1 MVCSLCVCFRFRS
14 ESSSFSQ
21 SPMTVPAPGL
31 LTSTLCTVLRTDE
44 TRRAD
49 ASKSAEL
56 SLDNPE
62 LSLSSGSH
70 RVPQNNTPEACSKDN
85 NVPEKKSLSQTD
97 PLLKEHNSQYNQ
109 PQRRTGIQAQITL
122 NVVSTAET
130 LPQADP
136 SPQSAEHNQSHT
148 LPQCSNCPQLF
159 CDPEPDLHRDKN
171 HKQNLKCS
179 TTLSQPLSDS
189 ESGLQQDLKSSE
201 SREGTLQV
209 SKPQK
214 NSPTNTKTSTIT
226 QQTIYFQS
234 SHSDCHHIK
243 TEASCRLSA
252 PQESS
257 LSQSETL
264 PQIIAFPQATDSV
277 PSCASFPK
285 VYPNSRSGFNQEIP
299 SSKTSQET
307 ASISVPQSSSLT
319 KASTVTVQALYCQSS
334 PPKSHH
340 TLPKAGSNLRSTQE
354 SSLSQTESLPQ
365 MDPVSSQAQGFA
377 QSPNLTD
384 FVLLKDKIQNT
395 GSLKSCATCLQN
407 IPQDSN
413 LPKAYPDSRS
423 GLDEDIPSS
432 KTSREIPSVSIAQ
445 SSGQPTATDVTQQ
458 TINCQSSPPNN
469 HCNRP
474 QASRNLM
481 PQQGSPLSQGSEG
494 QPEAH
499 APHSYRPSISNISIS
514 NSPITSS
521 NRFSSKQSH
530 QTVYSLRES
539 LTSDN
544 TQQCVHDP
552 GMIPSSPAKP
562 TAPPQTEFQTQA
574 LPQQANLHVTPLSSP
589 PHLLT
594 PGQDPN
600 ICQPM
605 AIREEIRLTP
615 QIQGPSLPAP
625 PTPSQAQTESLPQ
638 GKASKPGPPCITR
651 PLSRATVMEGSPV
664 TLEVEVAGHP
674 EPTLTWWVAYNQL
687 HNNTQAHH
695 NSLWDTRYTCNT
707 MSPAAGSIAVSHSP
721 ICIRPTP
728 RSGAIE
734 ILLLL
739 RKYILLDPYL

>member
-1 MVCSLCVCFRFRS
+1 
-14 ESSSFSQ
+14 
-21 SPMTVPAPGL
+21 MTVPAPGL
-31 LTSTLCTVLRTDE
+31 LTSTLCTILRTDE

-49 ASKSAEL
+49 APKSAEP
-56 SLDNPE
+56 SLDSPE

-70 RVPQNNTPEACSKDN
+70 RVPQNSTPETCSKDS

-109 PQRRTGIQAQITL
+109 PQRGTGIQAQINL
-122 NVVSTAET
+122 NVVSTGET

-136 SPQSAEHNQSHT
+136 SPQSAERNQSHT

-159 CDPEPDLHRDKN
+159 SDPEPDFHRDKT
-171 HKQNLKCS
+171 HKQDTRSLKSS

-189 ESGLQQDLKSSE
+189 ESGLQQDLKSSQ

-214 NSPTNTKTSTIT
+214 NSLTNTKTSTID

-234 SHSDCHHIK
+234 AHSDCHHIK
-243 TEASCRLSA
+243 TEASCSLSP

-257 LSQSETL
+257 LPQSETL
-264 PQIIAFPQATDSV
+264 PQIIAFPQATDSL
-277 PSCASFPK
+277 PSCANFPK
-285 VYPNSRSGFNQEIP
+285 AYPNSRIGLNQEIP
-299 SSKTSQET
+299 PSKTSQET
-307 ASISVPQSSSLT
+307 ATISVPQSSSLT

-340 TLPKAGSNLRSTQE
+340 TLPKARSNLRSTQE

-365 MDPVSSQAQGFA
+365 MDPVSSQAQGFV

-384 FVLLKDKIQNT
+384 FVLLKDRIHDT
-395 GSLKSCATCLQN
+395 GSLKSFATCLQN

-423 GLDEDIPSS
+423 GLDEDITSS
-432 KTSREIPSVSIAQ
+432 SSREIPSVSMPQ
-445 SSGQPTATDVTQQ
+445 SSGQTTATVVTQQ
-458 TINCQSSPPNN
+458 TMNCQSSPPNN

-474 QASRNLM
+474 QAGRNLM

-494 QPEAH
+494 QSEAH
-499 APHSYRPSISNISIS
+499 APHSYRPSISIS

-530 QTVYSLRES
+530 QTVYSLHES
-539 LTSDN
+539 LTSDS

-552 GMIPSSPAKP
+552 SMIPSSPAKP

-574 LPQQANLHVTPLSSP
+574 LAQQANPHVTPLSSP

-594 PGQDPN
+594 PDQDQN
-600 ICQPM
+600 ICQPV

-625 PTPSQAQTESLPQ
+625 PTPSKAQAESLPQ
-638 GKASKPGPPCITR
+638 GKVSKPGPPCITR

-687 HNNTQAHH
+687 HNNTQAQH
-695 NSLWDTRYTCNT
+695 NSL
-707 MSPAAGSIAVSHSP
+707 
-721 ICIRPTP
+721 
-728 RSGAIE
+728 
-734 ILLLL
+734 
-739 RKYILLDPYL
+739 